1 MHKKQPT
8 QSELLAADVVAT
20 VLGCTAHFIDDGTY
34 HSVVDFVGNCPRGN
48 HFALEISRMTNPS
61 ALNLAASAVK
71 SGLRDER
78 LQHAWYLGIGDE
90 ASLKELQSQVG
101 ALLLELERAGEL
113 GLFVDPGA
121 RARDAAMTLQNLGVI
136 TAFASD
142 QSEAG
147 VIFVHPSWPGGA
159 TTREGHSTA
168 GSNWKPLPTPRSCA
182 TASENGAPL
191 SLG

>member
-1 MHKKQPT
+1 
-8 QSELLAADVVAT
+8 VVAT

-182 TASENGAPL
+182 TASENGPPL